1 MSGLPSKNFTHYE
14 FIFKTTWKNSKVL
27 NFLDV
32 IKRPILSKV
41 IVLAKKSL
49 VKIMIYVLYFHFPP
63 YSERKKE
70 VKGKT
75 KMMYIVILLR
85 G

>member
-14 FIFKTTWKNSKVL
+14 FIFKTTWNSKAL

-32 IKRPILSKV
+32 IKRLILSKV

-70 VKGKT
+70 AKGKT

>member
-1 MSGLPSKNFTHYE
+1 M
-14 FIFKTTWKNSKVL
+14 
-27 NFLDV
+27 
-32 IKRPILSKV
+32 